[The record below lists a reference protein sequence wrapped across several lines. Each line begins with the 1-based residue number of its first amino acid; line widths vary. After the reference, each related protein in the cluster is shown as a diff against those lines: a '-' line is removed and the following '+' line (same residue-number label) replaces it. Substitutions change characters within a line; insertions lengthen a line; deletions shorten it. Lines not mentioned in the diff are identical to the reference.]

1 MHDCTGSDSS
11 CMSIYSL
18 GDAGF
23 MKDILNGVA
32 MIHGSG
38 SFYQAAASALLF
50 GFLIMIFKSLLNGAL
65 RISFGEIFICWL
77 LYMIMFVPKTTV
89 VVEDLYSDRVYTV
102 DNVLKVSQTLGLY

>member
-50 GFLIMIFKSLLNGAL
+50 GFLIMIFKSLLNGACGA
-65 RISFGEIFICWL
+65 RDYPGA
-77 LYMIMFVPKTTV
+77 
-89 VVEDLYSDRVYTV
+89 
-102 DNVLKVSQTLGLY
+102 VSGIHVCD

>member
-65 RISFGEIFICWL
+65 RISFGEISDLRSCWSRASVRC
-77 LYMIMFVPKTTV
+77 MRST
-89 VVEDLYSDRVYTV
+89 
-102 DNVLKVSQTLGLY
+102 GLPGSRFWNPCM